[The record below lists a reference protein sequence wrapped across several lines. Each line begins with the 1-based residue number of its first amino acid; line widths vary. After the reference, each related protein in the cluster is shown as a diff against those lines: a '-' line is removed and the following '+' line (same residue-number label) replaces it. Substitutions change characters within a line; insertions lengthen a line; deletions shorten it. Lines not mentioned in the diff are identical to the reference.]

1 MSGIL
6 NEPIVDDLKDVL
18 ESQGT
23 GCPGGHAIGPEGLT
37 DRQREYLGIVRR
49 LYANQGFFPPVSQIQ
64 GEVGCVSSNSVVFA
78 LKELVKRGYLRSVEH
93 PAGSGRH
100 KYLLP
105 ETARPMPDVLPPTID
120 QMIESLAWDSRRRLA
135 IRRLPTD
142 VLSQMLADVSDELI
156 RRRRETANPSVP
168 EVGEIGERIEVT
180 PSTDE

>member
-1 MSGIL
+1 VTTSSIPS
-6 NEPIVDDLKDVL
+6 EHTAD
-18 ESQGT
+18 
-23 GCPGGHAIGPEGLT
+23 GLT

-105 ETARPMPDVLPPTID
+105 ESERPMPDVLPPTID
-120 QMIESLAWDSRRRLA
+120 QMTAALAWDSRRRQA
-135 IRRLPTD
+135 VRQLPTD
-142 VLSQMLADVSDELI
+142 VLSRMLADVSDELI
-156 RRRRETANPSVP
+156 RRRQSAASRPVP
-168 EVGEIGERIEVT
+168 EVQVIEGRIVAAPSSGE
-180 PSTDE
+180 